1 MKKFLLMAAVATTLV
16 NCSSDF
22 DFSEGQGGGGVSDVI
37 GFQVQGRN
45 SINRGTLQK
54 ANHYNFGV
62 FAYKSTDQT
71 NNIMDN
77 YLVGYFDNANAY
89 TKPGSTTDDKP
100 GQAAGKSNWM
110 YEGMGWAQF
119 HGNYAGENVEKGSKY
134 ASNNENQYLRYWDNS
149 AESTCF
155 YAYVPYLNEDIVG
168 ATVSYVD
175 GTAKGTDVDGGG
187 HALNTDTYV
196 MTFPNGT
203 IKHGYD
209 DEQAY

>member
-45 SINRGTLQK
+45 SIKRGALQK

-77 YLVGYFDNANAY
+77 
-89 TKPGSTTDDKP
+89 
-100 GQAAGKSNWM
+100 
-110 YEGMGWAQF
+110 
-119 HGNYAGENVEKGSKY
+119 
-134 ASNNENQYLRYWDNS
+134 
-149 AESTCF
+149 
-155 YAYVPYLNEDIVG
+155 
-168 ATVSYVD
+168 
-175 GTAKGTDVDGGG
+175 
-187 HALNTDTYV
+187 
-196 MTFPNGT
+196 
-203 IKHGYD
+203 
-209 DEQAY
+209 